1 MKNFKFTPDY
11 IIGQLSRFFLILSGI
26 LTLLMVF
33 TATYGVFR
41 RYAFNSPEPYSYELS
56 TMFLLFS
63 FVLSVA
69 CVERY
74 NRHIRV
80 DFISS
85 RVPKIVE
92 HIILNIL
99 APIAGLFVVGIFTWK
114 GFDVAMFSLK
124 VGEVSSSTWAV
135 RLFPIKLVVPIGYG
149 MLFLVLICR
158 LYFGIANLIR
168 GNIAQEQKYA
178 SEV

>member
-1 MKNFKFTPDY
+1 LERKVKYTPDF
-11 IIGQLSRFFLILSGI
+11 IIERLSRFFLILAGL

-41 RYAFNSPEPYSYELS
+41 RYALNSPEPYSYELS

-63 FVLSVA
+63 FVLAVA

-85 RVPKIVE
+85 RVPEIVE
-92 HIILNIL
+92 FIILNIL
-99 APIAGLFVVGIFTWK
+99 GPLAGLFVCVMFTWK
-114 GFDVAMFSLK
+114 GFDVALYSLK
-124 VGEVSSSTWAV
+124 IGEVSSSTWGV
-135 RLFPIKLVVPIGYG
+135 PLFPIKIVIPIGYG
-149 MLFLVLICR
+149 MLVLVLLSK
-158 LYFGIANLIR
+158 LYFGFSHLIR
-168 GNIAQEQKYA
+168 VAIRKK
-178 SEV
+178 

>member
-1 MKNFKFTPDY
+1 MERKVKYTPDF
-11 IIGQLSRFFLILSGI
+11 IIERLSRFFLILAGL

-41 RYAFNSPEPYSYELS
+41 RYALNSPEPYSYELS

-63 FVLSVA
+63 FVLAVA

-85 RVPKIVE
+85 RVPEIVE
-92 HIILNIL
+92 FIILNIL
-99 APIAGLFVVGIFTWK
+99 GPLAGLFVCVMFTWK
-114 GFDVAMFSLK
+114 GFDVALYSLK
-124 VGEVSSSTWAV
+124 IGEVSSSTWGV
-135 RLFPIKLVVPIGYG
+135 PLFPIKIVIPIGYG
-149 MLFLVLICR
+149 MLVLVLLSK
-158 LYFGIANLIR
+158 LYFGFSHLIR
-168 GNIAQEQKYA
+168 VAIRKK
-178 SEV
+178 

>member
-1 MKNFKFTPDY
+1 LASNSKYTPDY
-11 IIGQLSRFFLILSGI
+11 IIDRLSRFFLILSGI

-80 DFISS
+80 DFVSS
-85 RVPKIVE
+85 RIPKTIE
-92 HIILNIL
+92 YIILNIL
-99 APIAGLFVVGIFTWK
+99 APIAGLFVAGMFTWK
-114 GFDVAMFSLK
+114 GVDVAMFSLK
-124 VGEVSSSTWAV
+124 IGEVSSSTWAV
-135 RLFPIKLVVPIGYG
+135 PLFPIKIVVPIGYG
-149 MLFLVLICR
+149 MLFLVLLSK
-158 LYFGIANLIR
+158 LYFGIAYFVR
-168 GNIAQEQKYA
+168 GTKPQE
-178 SEV
+178 

>member
-1 MKNFKFTPDY
+1 MRNFKYSPDY
-11 IIGQLSRFFLILSGI
+11 IIDRLSRFFLVLSGI

-56 TMFLLFS
+56 TMFLLWS
-63 FVLSVA
+63 FVLAIA

-92 HIILNIL
+92 HIIIYIL
-99 APIAGLFVVGIFTWK
+99 GPLAGLFVSGIFTWK
-114 GFDVAMFSLK
+114 GFNVAMFSLK
-124 VGEVSSSTWAV
+124 IGEVSASTWAV
-135 RLFPIKLVVPIGYG
+135 PLFPIKIIVPIGYG
-149 MLFLVLICR
+149 MLFLVLIAK
-158 LYFGIANLIR
+158 LYFGIAYLF
-168 GNIAQEQKYA
+168 QKTKP
-178 SEV
+178 ELE